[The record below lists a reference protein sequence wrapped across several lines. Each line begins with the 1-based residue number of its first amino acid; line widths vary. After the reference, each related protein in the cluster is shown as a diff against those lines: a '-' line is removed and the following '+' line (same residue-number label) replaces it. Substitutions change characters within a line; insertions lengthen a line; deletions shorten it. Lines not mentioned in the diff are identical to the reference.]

1 LDVPFVVATRAIWRD
16 LYECYDI
23 GEILAA
29 KQFGK
34 YSLSTLSVTPRRIL
48 KAVEQQYE
56 KPIVPVVIVP
66 KRQARSEIAIFRL
79 DGMGGTL
86 TVADQAKKIHEA
98 TGVKPDLIIRGYG
111 SLFNRNPHVNGVI
124 EVGHVKWG
132 ECLDGMLA
140 KYDTIAEIR
149 FAPAK
154 WHQKKKQWFEQDF
167 ESVQELFDDFPMNY
181 NQLEIHGKHQV
192 QLTDWYLGLPEDTI
206 DMALYDACIYDDLPD
221 SYLLI
226 NNGVDVIH
234 KGMRQ
239 TKVWNEWKELV
250 KIAPIPTVQV
260 GTLSDPLI
268 PGVIDIRGKC
278 HLNQVPYIIEKATVG
293 VFTEGGLMHL
303 SYAVGH
309 PNIFIIR
316 GPTRGKLFEYPGQ
329 HMIDSYVCYNC
340 WYSTEDWFERCPEGL
355 DAVCMKTITPERV
368 LMRIQEAL

>member
-1 LDVPFVVATRAIWRD
+1 
-16 LYECYDI
+16 
-23 GEILAA
+23 
-29 KQFGK
+29 
-34 YSLSTLSVTPRRIL
+34 VTPRRIL

-98 TGVKPDLIIRGYG
+98 TGVKPDLIIRGYRT
-111 SLFNRNPHVNGVI
+111 LFDRNPHVNNIV

-132 ECLDGMLA
+132 ECLESMLK

-154 WHQKKKQWFEQDF
+154 WHQKEKQWFEQDF

-206 DMALYDACIYDDLPD
+206 EMELFDVQKFDGLPD
-221 SYLLI
+221 EYMVV

-234 KGMRQ
+234 NGMRQ
-239 TKVWNEWKELV
+239 TKVWNRWDELV
-250 KIAPIPTVQV
+250 EMIPIPTVQV
-260 GTLSDPLI
+260 GTPNDPSVAGTIDLRGKTKLNEL
-268 PGVIDIRGKC
+268 PYVID
-278 HLNQVPYIIEKATVG
+278 KATVG
-293 VFTEGGLMHL
+293 VFTEGGMMHL

-309 PNIFIIR
+309 PNIFILG

-329 HMIDSYVCYNC
+329 RHIDSYVCYNC
-340 WYSTEDWFERCPEGL
+340 WYSTDDWYINCPRDI
-355 DAVCMKTITPERV
+355 DAVCMKTISPERV
-368 LMRIQEAL
+368 SMRVQEVLG